1 MRQIP
6 TSRQTAR
13 TRAAMQVKTVP
24 TQAAM
29 QTRTAARIQ
38 AKTAAKTAVQ
48 RYAGTK
54 TAVRILPTAIEA
66 VICECVISE
75 GPVRCGLVSFL

>member
-1 MRQIP
+1 MSTMRQIP

-38 AKTAAKTAVQ
+38 AKTAAKTQAE
-48 RYAGTK
+48 